1 MSDQIVE
8 PPNLHRLIS
17 TDTIPGEPVWNDGS
31 DDPFDF
37 DMTPGTPGFHPNRER
52 RQMVAEINRLVQEN
66 NRLIEENNLLHQQK
80 ENLEKSADV
89 LMEALQDCEKK
100 INSGRRKGGK
110 KTKGKRNKKRKT
122 RRK

>member
-8 PPNLHRLIS
+8 PPNLHRQIS
-17 TDTIPGEPVWNDGS
+17 TDTTHDYPVWNNP

-37 DMTPGTPGFHPNRER
+37 DMMPGTPGFHPNRDR
-52 RQMVAEINRLVQEN
+52 RQLVAEIDRLVQEN
-66 NRLIEENNLLHQQK
+66 NRLIEENNLLIQQK

-100 INSGRRKGGK
+100 IKSERRKGGK
-110 KTKGKRNKKRKT
+110 KTKNKRKKKRKT

>member
-8 PPNLHRLIS
+8 PSNLHRQIS
-17 TDTIPGEPVWNDGS
+17 TDTIPGELVWNNP

-37 DMTPGTPGFHPNRER
+37 IMTPETPGFHPNRER
-52 RQMVAEINRLVQEN
+52 RELVAEINRLVQEN

-89 LMEALQDCEKK
+89 LMEALHDCEKK

-110 KTKGKRNKKRKT
+110 KTKGKRKKKRKT